1 MKLYLYHIDE
11 LIEMRAKARENK
23 DWELSDEIRDYLDSK
38 SVIIMDSK
46 DGQIVYNELH
56 GTTRQDVVDREER
69 DRQAEARYEAW
80 IYTMSQNPQNKK
92 SNLELDK
99 IELLRVKERAEKTI
113 ENADRELKKIDE
125 KIDKIKRK
133 INS

>member
-92 SNLELDK
+92 S
-99 IELLRVKERAEKTI
+99 RAEKTI